1 MKTMIRILPLF
12 FLCTFVTNSFSQ
24 SLPILLDGKT
34 DDWNIPVPTY
44 IDDIGDGNI
53 FDFKYFSVTN
63 DEDFL
68 FIRLNLVPE
77 NKLVEDNLLALYID
91 GDNNTGTGVVVNGIG
106 AELRWD
112 FGLRAGQFFKN
123 GTSDISFSDIKYR
136 SLPTVTDTTYEI
148 AIGRNVLPNGTDLL
162 FTSSTIK
169 IFFKDNISNGDWMP
183 NNGELFE
190 YSFDDTP
197 TPPVNLIEINREDNS
212 YLRIMNYNI
221 LFDGLLDPAKE
232 QYFTRILQ
240 AIQPDIIC
248 FNEFFDSDAIQVQSK
263 INEMLPLPNGAS
275 WNSVKLDFGNVTLS
289 KYPITQSWAVYSDRR
304 ITASL
309 IDLPSYF
316 NNDLMVINSH
326 YKCCGGQ
333 SNNNTRQLE
342 ADATIAF
349 ILDAKTSGGVIDLPE
364 YTPFIILG
372 DLNLVGDRQQLTT
385 LVTGDIINT
394 QFFGNGGP
402 PDWDGTELE
411 DLFAQHTDKR
421 TAYTWRNDNSSFPP
435 GRLDFQIYSNS
446 VMSVEKSFII
456 QTEIMSADR
465 LTQYGLQ
472 QFDTRNASDHFPKIT
487 DYSFIVTSVTA
498 EVFHPMDFKLE
509 QNYPNPFNPSTT
521 IKFSIPNVVS
531 SFSLRTSLMVYDVLG
546 NEIATLVNKELPPGR
561 YEVTFSAGQDNFM
574 TLNSSV
580 YFYTLSAGRFRET

>member
-1 MKTMIRILPLF
+1 MIRILLLL
-12 FLCTFVTNSFSQ
+12 FLCTLLTNSFSQ

-34 DDWNIPVPTY
+34 DEWNIPVPTY

-53 FDFKYFSVTN
+53 FDFRYFSVTN

-68 FIRLNLVPE
+68 FIRLNLLPE
-77 NKLVEDNLLALYID
+77 NKLVEDNLLTLYID
-91 GDNNTGTGVVVNGIG
+91 GDDNSGTGVLVNGIG

-112 FGLRAGQFFKN
+112 FGFRNGTFYKN
-123 GTSDISFSDIKYR
+123 GQTFISFPEIQYR

-148 AIGRNVLPNGTDLL
+148 AIGRNVLPNGSDQL

-169 IFFKDNISNGDWMP
+169 IFFKDNVINGDWMP
-183 NNGELFE
+183 NNGEVFE

-197 TPPVNLIEINREDNS
+197 TPPIDLIEINREDNS

-275 WNSVKLDFGNVTLS
+275 WNAVKLDQGNVTVT
-289 KYPITQSWAVYSDRR
+289 KYPIIQSWEVFPGRR
-304 ITASL
+304 ETASL
-309 IDLPSYF
+309 IELPERF
-316 NNDLMVINSH
+316 EKNIMVINSH
-326 YKCCGGQ
+326 YKCCGGS
-333 SNNNTRQLE
+333 SNDNTRQLE

-349 ILDAKTSGGVIDLPE
+349 ILDAKTPGGLIDLPQG
-364 YTPFIILG
+364 TPYLILG

-385 LVTGDIINT
+385 LITGEIINT
-394 QFFGNGGP
+394 PFFGNGGP
-402 PDWDGTELE
+402 PDWDESDLE
-411 DLFAQHTDKR
+411 DMISQQTDKR
-421 TAYTWRNDNSSFPP
+421 TAYTWRNDNSLFPP

-446 VMSVEKSFII
+446 VMSVEKSFVI

-487 DYSFIVTSVTA
+487 DYSFNVTSVTA
-498 EVFHPMDFKLE
+498 EDFQPMDFKLE
-509 QNYPNPFNPSTT
+509 QNYPNPFNPST
-521 IKFSIPNVVS
+521 SIQYAIGSKQFVR
-531 SFSLRTSLMVYDVLG
+531 LRVFDVLG
-546 NEIATLVNKELPPGR
+546 KEVATLVNE
-561 YEVTFSAGQDNFM
+561 E
-574 TLNSSV
+574 
-580 YFYTLSAGRFRET
+580 LSAGSYKAEFNASDLISGIYFYELQAGRFVETKKMILLR